1 MALISRI
8 ALMRWAWAAACALAT
23 QAAWP
28 QSAGAQSS
36 SLHGS
41 PDGRPPL
48 TLPNNSWLYLAVPT
62 PRELQMN
69 DLVTVLVTES
79 SQVLSEGNINRRT
92 QSNIDAN
99 LQNWVKL
106 NHFGLTADNETEGD
120 PRVRGTLNSQLRT
133 TSQLETQDS
142 VKFKITARIVDIRP
156 NGTLVIEAHKSLRN
170 NNEIWEQSLSGII
183 RKEDVLPNNT
193 VMSEDIY
200 ELMIFKREQGQIRDS
215 YRRGWL
221 LKSVDRFKPF

>member
-1 MALISRI
+1 MALVSRG
-8 ALMRWAWAAACALAT
+8 AWQRWAWAATCALA
-23 QAAWP
+23 AESAW
-28 QSAGAQSS
+28 AQSS
-36 SLHGS
+36 SMHGS
-41 PDGRPPL
+41 PDSRPPL
-48 TLPNNSWLYLAVPT
+48 TLPTNSWLYLAVPA
-62 PRELQMN
+62 PREVQMN
-69 DLVTVLVTES
+69 DLITVLVTES

-99 LQNWVKL
+99 LQNWIKL

-156 NGTLVIEAHKSLRN
+156 NGTLVIEAHKKLRN

-200 ELMIFKREQGQIRDS
+200 ELMIYKREQGQIRDA

-221 LKSVDRFKPF
+221 LKSIDRFKPF